1 MHSEMQRP
9 EPPKIDRFVETLDS
23 RLRLET
29 LAYRRAYLPPSIR
42 NLFAKLKVLAKPLAQ
57 SGAMALTALVIIVA
71 ISATPAARLGVPISS
86 GTTPLAAPSQTNL
99 VDSDVNYLDYLPAG
113 DLLAIRNADISDI
126 GSIAAE

>member
-1 MHSEMQRP
+1 MHSEMRRP
-9 EPPKIDRFVETLDS
+9 DPPKIDRFVETLDR

-29 LAYRRAYLPPSIR
+29 LAYRRAYLPPSIL
-42 NLFAKLKVLAKPLAQ
+42 NLFRKLKVLAKPLAQ

-71 ISATPAARLGVPISS
+71 ISATPAARLGVPVSS
-86 GTTPLAAPSQTNL
+86 GTTPLAAPSPAAL

-126 GSIAAE
+126 GPIAAE

>member
-9 EPPKIDRFVETLDS
+9 ELPKIDRFVETLDR

-86 GTTPLAAPSQTNL
+86 GTTPLAAPSQTTL